1 MTGLRLAERA
11 AAAGVAPGVLNVV
24 PGPGG
29 EAGSALAQHPDVRK
43 VAFTG
48 STLVGSEVMRVAA
61 GDVKR
66 VSLELGGKSAS
77 LIFADADLEQA
88 GASVSS
94 SFGNAG
100 QDCCARSR
108 ILVERPVYDEVVE
121 RFVARTRALRI
132 GDPLEDSTEMGS
144 LISREHRERVHG
156 YVRQGVEQGA
166 TLCTGGGAVPG
177 EALARGSLYRPPGLR
192 GPTPHR
198 TDPRDAD
205 CVTGG
210 ATLPRR

>member
-1 MTGLRLAERA
+1 ECRPECSTWCRDPEARRARRSPGTPTCARLPSPARPPPGGGGM
-11 AAAGVAPGVLNVV
+11 GVAR
-24 PGPGG
+24 GG
-29 EAGSALAQHPDVRK
+29 DECFL
-43 VAFTG
+43 
-48 STLVGSEVMRVAA
+48 LAA
-61 GDVKR
+61 GDVKL

-100 QDCCARSR
+100 QDCCAGSR

-166 TLCTGGGAVPG
+166 TLCTGGEALRG
-177 EALARGSLYRPPGLR
+177 EAFDR
-192 GPTPHR
+192 
-198 TDPRDAD
+198 
-205 CVTGG
+205 
-210 ATLPRR
+210 